1 MSVATI
7 ERSTTRPA
15 PDAAAPRV
23 PSARSSAP
31 VRQRPRRPGPG
42 TGPGTRPTRVVPAP
56 SLAPARP
63 LRPQACRTVA
73 GAAAAAAPAPS
84 RSWRLTERGLA
95 VVMVTAV
102 LIVTAAVAVVGLT
115 ALRVT
120 SESYHATGSHLSSLA
135 DTR

>member
-7 ERSTTRPA
+7 ERSTIRRTPGVEPEA
-15 PDAAAPRV
+15 PT
-23 PSARSSAP
+23 ARSTAP
-31 VRQRPRRPGPG
+31 VRRRPRRTGPG
-42 TGPGTRPTRVVPAP
+42 TGPGTRPSRVVPAP
-56 SLAPARP
+56 SLAPSRP
-63 LRPQACRTVA
+63 LRPQSCRAEVPVA
-73 GAAAAAAPAPS
+73 PP

-120 SESYHATGSHLSSLA
+120 SEGYRATGSDYALVDA
-135 DTR
+135 G